1 MLVMRENKILSSA
14 ALITKVFI
22 FFTIF
27 LNVKAEVVN
36 KKYYEDEQGILAIM
50 YHRFEEN
57 KYPSTNIRLDMFKKH
72 INLIKE
78 NNLNFY
84 NPGEFSKN
92 FNDVKKQKK
101 ILLTVDDAFTSF
113 YENAWPVLKKEEI
126 PFILFVSTEAVGN
139 KGYMNWTQIKEVEK
153 EKFAYIGNH
162 SHSHDYLT
170 KFTFQKF
177 VEDIEESIKIFKNKL
192 GYNPIYFS
200 YPFGE
205 YNLEQKNYV
214 SNNFEFAFGQHSG
227 VIDLNKDRYELPRF
241 PINEKYGDLERFEF
255 ILKLFPIAYK
265 NLKPSEK
272 FISKDQNPPTIEIE
286 FFKEQKMIQ
295 NINCFSNEGNEWR
308 NSILRFEENF
318 LKINFREKFTF
329 RRGRVN
335 CSLKDGDIWR
345 WLGIQMSI
353 EVN

>member
-1 MLVMRENKILSSA
+1 MSENKILSSA
-14 ALITKVFI
+14 ALIIKVFI
-22 FFTIF
+22 FSIIF

-36 KKYYEDEQGILAIM
+36 KKYFKNEQGILAIM

-57 KYPSTNIRLDMFKKH
+57 KYPSTNIRLDIFKKH

-84 NPGEFSKN
+84 DPAEFKKN
-92 FNDVKKQKK
+92 FAEVKEKKK
-101 ILLTVDDAFTSF
+101 ILLTIDDAFTSF
-113 YENAWPVLKKEEI
+113 YENAWPILKEEKI

-139 KGYMNWTQIKEVEK
+139 KGYMSWDQIKEIEK
-153 EKFAYIGNH
+153 ENFAYIGNH

-177 VEDIEESIKIFKNKL
+177 VEDIEKSINIFNDKL
-192 GYNPIYFS
+192 GYNPSFFS

-241 PINEKYGDLERFEF
+241 PINEKYGEIKRFNEV
-255 ILKLFPIAYK
+255 ISYLPLQYK
-265 NLKPSEK
+265 IIKPEDK
-272 FISKDQNPPTIEIE
+272 FMNDGENPPKMMIE
-286 FFKEQKMIQ
+286 FFEDQKNLE
-295 NINCFSNEGNEWR
+295 NINCFSNEGSKWR
-308 NSILRFEENF
+308 KTKIVLIDNILNVNF
-318 LKINFREKFTF
+318 SEKFIE
-329 RRGRVN
+329 RRGRIN
-335 CSLKDGDIWR
+335 CSLKDENGWR
-345 WLGIQMSI
+345 FSGFQF
-353 EVN
+353 VQN